1 METREDILKGIFGR
15 VSYLTGKDEASLDES
30 TTFESLNLKSVNY
43 SQITTYLE
51 DELDVEVPYMGFRKN
66 KTIER
71 QLTTYLGC
79 SINRERCRHQD
90 ESRVD
95 ILDHSRISVLMNDMD
110 DPFWSRTFSPAE
122 HIEAAA
128 RKTNLVTTA
137 AALQPKR
144 Q

>member
-66 KTIER
+66 KTI
-71 QLTTYLGC
+71 G
-79 SINRERCRHQD
+79 
-90 ESRVD
+90 
-95 ILDHSRISVLMNDMD
+95 
-110 DPFWSRTFSPAE
+110 
-122 HIEAAA
+122 EAADYVFG
-128 RKTNLVTTA
+128 L
-137 AALQPKR
+137 LD
-144 Q
+144 